1 MLEKVVDE
9 DHLHVERIRINEM
22 DKLEAT
28 YINKSVYI
36 LNIEKLEERVNIT
49 IVVSQASWKYKKDY
63 CFNQ

>member
-1 MLEKVVDE
+1 VVDD

-28 YINKSVYI
+28 YINKSVYL

-49 IVVSQASWKYKKDY
+49 IVVSQAS
-63 CFNQ
+63 